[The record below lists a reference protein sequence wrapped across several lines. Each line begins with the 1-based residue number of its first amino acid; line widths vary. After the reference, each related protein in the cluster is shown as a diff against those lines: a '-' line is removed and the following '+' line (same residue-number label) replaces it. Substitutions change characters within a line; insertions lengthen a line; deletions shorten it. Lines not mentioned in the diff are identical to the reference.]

1 MIERSSQMYWKEYYD
16 KFYDWSENI
25 EIMKLSDLEALGP
38 ADQVTEIIAMIST
51 HRPDISERI
60 ARMALAQKISFSGD
74 DLARMSGFVNEELVY
89 QLLMQSAGSFSE
101 KDFAALEKVIDPD
114 ILRTLRGLDSQD
126 ETSKDPAGVFSATPY
141 AFNSHEHDQLS
152 ASNNKPRKRSSELIK
167 VEEKDKKTFYD
178 LFSGCMKGNPNN
190 EKMSYDT
197 CRYNAFL
204 DRLLLAIGNIGI
216 IESVMKAGV
225 RV

>member
-1 MIERSSQMYWKEYYD
+1 MYWKEYYD
-16 KFYDWSENI
+16 RFYDWSENI

-141 AFNSHEHDQLS
+141 AFNNHEHDQLS

-178 LFSGCMKGNPNN
+178 LFSGCMNGNNN

>member
-1 MIERSSQMYWKEYYD
+1 MYWKEYYD
-16 KFYDWSENI
+16 KFCDWSENI

-114 ILRTLRGLDSQD
+114 ILRTLRGLDSKD
-126 ETSKDPAGVFSATPY
+126 GTSKDPARVFSATPY

-178 LFSGCMKGNPNN
+178 LFSGCMKGNLNN

-197 CRYNAFL
+197 SRYNAFL

>member
-1 MIERSSQMYWKEYYD
+1 MYWKEYYD

-178 LFSGCMKGNPNN
+178 LFSECMKGNPNN

-197 CRYNAFL
+197 SRYNAFL